1 MLWMTR
7 NKHIIAATVIF
18 VHHASSRPSEE
29 TIFLI
34 VLRDRTPK
42 SVPMILP
49 TPPVSIVPP
58 MMEDAMAFISA
69 PLACDGEPEPT
80 CRK

>member
-1 MLWMTR
+1 M
-7 NKHIIAATVIF
+7 IF
-18 VHHASSRPSEE
+18 VHHASSKPREE

-34 VLRDRTPK
+34 VLSDRTPK
-42 SVPMILP
+42 NVPMMLP

-58 MMEDAMAFISA
+58 MMEAAMAFISA